1 MNVIRK
7 VFTLNVHSLS
17 ACPSLEL
24 STYIVLFILKRA
36 YKIES
41 SEEFC
46 EVGVRVLAFCN
57 MIHNKEGYVSVS
69 CSKIHCVVSVIKEEN
84 LYTSLGFL
92 SDVLSENHMV
102 SPWQHISPYER
113 CD

>member
-1 MNVIRK
+1 MQMNVIRK

-41 SEEFC
+41 SEQFC
-46 EVGVRVLAFCN
+46 EVGVRV
-57 MIHNKEGYVSVS
+57 M
-69 CSKIHCVVSVIKEEN
+69 
-84 LYTSLGFL
+84 
-92 SDVLSENHMV
+92 
-102 SPWQHISPYER
+102 
-113 CD
+113 